1 MYLTLTDIQEK
12 FRLRGLKS
20 TPQRTAIYQA
30 LSQSTAHPTA
40 EELYAEVSPRYPML
54 SLNTVY
60 YTLGALQKAGLIQ
73 EVNVGHNRAR
83 FDANLSP
90 HHHLICRGCQS
101 IVDVMDDR
109 LDHLTLPNGLPKGF
123 AVTDYQI
130 AFRGYCGRCRQ
141 SGSITTHPGFSPL
154 SQGGIHGQ
162 KSQRDK
168 KSRQSQSRVRRRIS
182 G

>member
-1 MYLTLTDIQEK
+1 MDLSLSDIQDK
-12 FRLRGLKS
+12 FRERGLKR
-20 TPQRTAIYQA
+20 TPQRAAIYQA

-40 EELYAEVSPRYPML
+40 EELYAIVSPHYPML

-60 YTLGALQKAGLIQ
+60 YTLTTLQKAGLIQ

-90 HHHLICRGCQS
+90 HHHLICLGCQS

-109 LDHLTLPNGLPKGF
+109 LNHLTPPSGLPKGF
-123 AVTDYQI
+123 SITDHQV
-130 AFRGYCGRCRQ
+130 AFRGYCGHCRQ
-141 SGSITTHPGFSPL
+141 SGSTTFHSGVSPIT
-154 SQGGIHGQ
+154 QGGRHGQ

-168 KSRQSQSRVRRRIS
+168 KSRQPQGRIRR
-182 G
+182 

>member
-1 MYLTLTDIQEK
+1 MKLTLVDIQER
-12 FRLRGLKS
+12 FRARGLKS
-20 TPQRTAIYQA
+20 TPQRTAIYEA

-40 EELYAEVSPRYPML
+40 EELYAEVSPRFPML

-90 HHHLICRGCQS
+90 HHHLICLGCHG
-101 IVDVMDDR
+101 IVDVMDD
-109 LDHLTLPNGLPKGF
+109 HLNQLTPPSGLPKGF
-123 AVTDYQI
+123 AISDYQV

-141 SGSITTHPGFSPL
+141 AGSITTHPGSSPL
-154 SQGGIHGQ
+154 FQGGIHGQ

-168 KSRQSQSRVRRRIS
+168 KSRQS
-182 G
+182 